1 MLPNRDVITTGS
13 TGLVGSEILKQL
25 LNDDTVRTV
34 YSLTRRKLKLDH
46 PKLVQLVVN
55 FEDLPVLPSANEVYL
70 ALGTTIKDAGSKD
83 AFRAVDFDANLAVAI
98 AARKVGVD
106 RIGIVSAMGA
116 NPNSVV
122 FYSRV
127 KGELEMA
134 VENLGFKGVTIA
146 RPSMLLGDRDALGQP
161 KRSNEHYSQLFANA
175 LMSFIPKNYKP
186 ITAISVAKSLVNATP
201 VTVGVRI
208 LLSGKM
214 RNCSQDN

>member
-55 FEDLPVLPSANEVYL
+55 FKDLPALPSANEVYL

-116 NPNSVV
+116 NQNSAV

-127 KGELEMA
+127 KGELELA
-134 VENLGFKGVTIA
+134 IENLGFKGLTIA
-146 RPSMLLGDRDALGQP
+146 RPSMLLGDRDALGQS

-175 LMSFIPKNYKP
+175 LMNFIPKNYKP

-201 VTVGVRI
+201 DTVGVKI

>member
-1 MLPNRDVITTGS
+1 M
-13 TGLVGSEILKQL
+13 
-25 LNDDTVRTV
+25 
-34 YSLTRRKLKLDH
+34 
-46 PKLVQLVVN
+46 
-55 FEDLPVLPSANEVYL
+55 
-70 ALGTTIKDAGSKD
+70 
-83 AFRAVDFDANLAVAI
+83 DFDANLAVAI

-106 RIGIVSAMGA
+106 HIGIVSAMGA

-127 KGELEMA
+127 KGELELT
-134 VENLGFKGVTIA
+134 VENLGFRGVTIA

-201 VTVGVRI
+201 NTVGVKI
-208 LLSGKM
+208 LLSGEM
-214 RNCSQDN
+214 RNCS